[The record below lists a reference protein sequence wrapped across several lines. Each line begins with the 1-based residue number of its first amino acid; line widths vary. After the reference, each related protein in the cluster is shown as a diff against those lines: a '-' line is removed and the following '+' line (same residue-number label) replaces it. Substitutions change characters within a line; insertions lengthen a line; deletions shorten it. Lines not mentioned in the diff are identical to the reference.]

1 MELLTAAK
9 LRRNTAMP
17 DNTDNKKPG
26 KQKDRDVILLQDLQP
41 KHDVIGGSK
50 KRLFGESVEQAKDR
64 EKKTP
69 E

>member
-1 MELLTAAK
+1 
-9 LRRNTAMP
+9 MP

-64 EKKTP
+64 EKKTS